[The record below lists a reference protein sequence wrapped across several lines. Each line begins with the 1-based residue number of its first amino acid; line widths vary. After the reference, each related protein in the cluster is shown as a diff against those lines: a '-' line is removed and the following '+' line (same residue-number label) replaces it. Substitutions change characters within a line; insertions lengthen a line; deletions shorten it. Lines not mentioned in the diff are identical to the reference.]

1 MFLQVGAMR
10 RNTWVL
16 VLLAVVAAVAGS
28 RLTAG
33 VAAAQEFP
41 PQPVIYSGAV
51 TVSSGED
58 PDGFFVTARVLDY
71 EASPVEVVSGAY
83 SALIVSLPDNTY
95 ANLTLTFHLDGQQAL
110 ETDTSL
116 APGLPLPKSNFNL
129 TFAKLPDPTPT
140 PTPVV
145 VTPAVYSGAIVVA
158 GSQPPAQAQLTAR
171 IGSYE
176 TTSISTNGPVFTNL
190 VIAPPDDSAI
200 GQPIQFFLN
209 GFPSAPPAPPAI
221 FQPGEFKTVNL
232 IFVSFPE
239 PTPTPPPPTRHAT
252 ATATADADADAAS
265 HRNAD
270 TANGDANTAHADAD
284 TPDRDA
290 RPTHADGD
298 EGSVT
303 GRGGCGCDSHCCP
316 AAIADAYPRT
326 LGWRV
331 QRAIGERIGPDRP
344 RQHAAPGG
352 AYSADRRLS
361 EAAPVAKA
369 QKA

>member
-239 PTPTPPPPTRHAT
+239 PTPTPPPPTPTPPPPPPPTPTPTPRPT
-252 ATATADADADAAS
+252 ATPIPPTATPIPPTPTPIPPTATRVPPTPTATRVPSPVAAV
-265 HRNAD
+265 AVATP
-270 TANGDANTAHADAD
+270 TAAPPLSP
-284 TPDRDA
+284 TPT
-290 RPTHADGD
+290 PEPSG
-298 EGSVT
+298 
-303 GRGGCGCDSHCCP
+303 GGCSAPSANVSALTG
-316 AAIADAYPRT
+316 
-326 LGWRV
+326 LGNMLLL
-331 QRAIGERIGPDRP
+331 
-344 RQHAAPGG
+344 AAPIALIAGF
-352 AYSADRRLS
+352 RRRRR
-361 EAAPVAKA
+361 
-369 QKA
+369 

>member
-16 VLLAVVAAVAGS
+16 VLLAFAAAVAGT

-41 PQPVIYSGAV
+41 PQPVIYSGAI
-51 TVSSGED
+51 TVSSGEN
-58 PDGFFVTARVLDY
+58 PDGFFITARVLDY
-71 EASPVEVVSGAY
+71 EAEPVEVVSGAY

-140 PTPVV
+140 PTPVIV
-145 VTPAVYSGAIVVA
+145 APAVYSGAIVVA

-190 VIAPPDDSAI
+190 VIAPPDESAI
-200 GQPIQFFLN
+200 GQPIAFFLN

-221 FQPGEFKTVNL
+221 FEPGVFKTVNL
-232 IFVSFPE
+232 IFVNFPE
-239 PTPTPPPPTRHAT
+239 PTPTPLPPTATPVPPTATPVPPTPT
-252 ATATADADADAAS
+252 ATATPIPP
-265 HRNAD
+265 
-270 TANGDANTAHADAD
+270 TATPIPPTA
-284 TPDRDA
+284 TPVP
-290 RPTHADGD
+290 PTPTATRV
-298 EGSVT
+298 SPTATAVAVT
-303 GRGGCGCDSHCCP
+303 TTPSPTPTPEPTGGGCSAPSANVSVMTG
-316 AAIADAYPRT
+316 
-326 LGWRV
+326 LGNMLLL
-331 QRAIGERIGPDRP
+331 
-344 RQHAAPGG
+344 AAPLALIAGF
-352 AYSADRRLS
+352 RRRRR
-361 EAAPVAKA
+361 
-369 QKA
+369 